1 MGISSETGIEA
12 SPIAVIDRFGTSL
25 VTCTDILEILQLAGE
40 AVRELLPEAM
50 MYTTRLSPDGS
61 YLQGT
66 WQSGF
71 DRYLK
76 PAKQLFGIDPFEKKF
91 SVSGMTAEELKLF
104 RNGKLYHFAD
114 KFAEAFYNLGSSD
127 FCMGTPHVLC

>member
-1 MGISSETGIEA
+1 MTGISDEKGIEV

-25 VTCTDILEILQLAGE
+25 VTCSNILEILQLSGE
-40 AVRELLPEAM
+40 AVHSLVPEAM

-76 PAKQLFGIDPFEKKF
+76 PA
-91 SVSGMTAEELKLF
+91 
-104 RNGKLYHFAD
+104 
-114 KFAEAFYNLGSSD
+114 
-127 FCMGTPHVLC
+127 